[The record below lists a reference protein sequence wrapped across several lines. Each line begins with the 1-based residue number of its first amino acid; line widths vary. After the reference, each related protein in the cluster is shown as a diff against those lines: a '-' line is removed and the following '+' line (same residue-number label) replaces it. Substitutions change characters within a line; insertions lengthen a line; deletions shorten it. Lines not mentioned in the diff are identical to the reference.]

1 MHVIVVTK
9 RNQLPVHVTR
19 VKFVSLLVLAAT
31 LIGAGLLYTGYQL
44 GLYVWKGEVTH
55 QRHALA
61 EVTQSSKQGLDALS
75 ARIGQL
81 QSHMIRLDALGQR
94 LTSLAKLDKGEFDFK
109 DAPAEGG
116 PDMPLPAQPV
126 DVKTLLRSMS
136 ALGKRIEDRA
146 QQLTVLESLMM
157 NHKLQ
162 QQVHPSGRPIRNGWI
177 SSYFGRRIDPFTG
190 RPSFHPGIDFAGK
203 LGSPVLAV
211 ASGVVVFA
219 GRDHGYGNLVQ
230 IDHGNGY
237 ATRYGHCEKIL
248 VKVGD
253 KIKKN
258 QEIALM
264 GSTGRST
271 GPHVHFE
278 VLRHGKIVN
287 PARYVHASR

>member
-9 RNQLPVHVTR
+9 RHQKPVYLTR
-19 VKFVSLLVLAAT
+19 LKFVGPLALALMLLAA
-31 LIGAGLLYTGYQL
+31 GLVYTGYQV
-44 GLYVWKGEVTH
+44 GLYVWKGEVAR
-55 QRHALA
+55 QRQALA
-61 EVTQSSKQGLDALS
+61 EVTQSSKQGIDALS

-81 QSHMIRLDALGQR
+81 QSQMIRLDALGQR

-109 DAPAEGG
+109 DPPAEGG
-116 PDMPLPAQPV
+116 PDMPLPADSV
-126 DVKTLLRSMS
+126 DVKTLLHSMN
-136 ALGKRIEDRA
+136 ALGSRIEDRA

-162 QQVHPSGRPIRNGWI
+162 QQVHPSGRPIKSGWI

-203 LGSPVLAV
+203 MGSPVLAV

-253 KIKKN
+253 KVRKN
-258 QEIALM
+258 QKIALM

-287 PARYVHASR
+287 PARYVGAAR